1 MAQGDRRGTLAY
13 AYETAATIVS
23 VTRPDEVGHPT
34 PCPNYDVAGLIDH
47 LVEAGRRAAV
57 LGHGQPPPP
66 GDDSPHV
73 ALADAPSELRA
84 AAHEAAEAW
93 GDDTRLLTKTTMPW
107 GAEYAGTTLV
117 DMYVAELA
125 AHAWDLA
132 VATGQV
138 DRLDRSLAV
147 AALQGARGW
156 IKPEYRNLV
165 GPGSPFGSV
174 VNLAPDASEWD
185 HFVAFMGRDPRISFR
200 RRDT

>member
-1 MAQGDRRGTLAY
+1 MADGDRRRTLAD
-13 AYETAATIVS
+13 AYENAATIVS
-23 VTRPDEVGHPT
+23 GTGPDVLGHPT
-34 PCPNYDVAGLIDH
+34 PCSNYDVAGLIDH
-47 LVEAGRRAAV
+47 LVEAGRRAAA
-57 LGHGQPPPP
+57 LGHGQAPPP
-66 GDDSPHV
+66 GDESPHV

-93 GDDTRLLTKTTMPW
+93 GDDTSLSTKTSMPW

-132 VATGQV
+132 IATGQV

-147 AALQGARGW
+147 PALEGARAW

-165 GPGSPFGSV
+165 GPGSPFGPEV
-174 VNLAPDASEWD
+174 HLAPNASEWGR
-185 HFVAFMGRDPRISFR
+185 FVAFMGRDPRISFSR
-200 RRDT
+200 R